1 MDEKGWLAIVSGTPF
16 FHRQEVL
23 AMSYVTGFLLPV
35 PSANKDAYIASARKG
50 WDLFKKYG
58 AQSMVECWGEDVPEG
73 KVTSFPMAVKKKDDE
88 VVVFSWLTWPDKK
101 TADDAWKKMEQDP
114 AMKDMQMPFDGQ
126 RMMWGGFSPVF
137 QS

>member
-1 MDEKGWLAIVSGTPF
+1 
-16 FHRQEVL
+16 
-23 AMSYVTGFLLPV
+23 MSYVTGFLLAV
-35 PSANKDAYIASARKG
+35 PAANKDAYIASAKKG

-58 AQSMVECWGEDVPEG
+58 ASSMMECWGEDVPDG
-73 KVTSFPMAVKKKDDE
+73 KVTSFPMAVKKKEDE

-126 RMMWGGFSPVF
+126 RMMWGGFTPVF

>member
-1 MDEKGWLAIVSGTPF
+1 MAPVFPDK
-16 FHRQEVL
+16 EVL
-23 AMSYVTGFLLPV
+23 VMSYVTGFLLPV

>member
-1 MDEKGWLAIVSGTPF
+1 
-16 FHRQEVL
+16 
-23 AMSYVTGFLLPV
+23 MSYVTGFLLPV
-35 PSANKDAYIASARKG
+35 PSANKDAYIATARKG

-58 AQSMVECWGEDVPEG
+58 AQSMVECWGEDVPDG

-126 RMMWGGFSPVF
+126 RMMWGGFNPVF